1 MPKASK
7 TKTDPNL
14 KGKSPKRSIQ
24 KDSPSRPDDAPFP
37 IADFSSFATVLAK
50 SATYRLV
57 RDGFDGEEEYFVLH
71 EDDPI
76 MQTLMDTDDVVVKFD
91 PPENKTL
98 LKNAGYDKV
107 IDQKVRYYGKGGKYT
122 LFIFRLKKGKVLWM
136 TRSSFTSALGKE
148 KADKF
153 EEDAKKL
160 RVGHAATSDGNDVGE
175 GPSRS
180 GGITA
185 VSDIKR
191 EIDVG
196 SDEEGAAKTDAGS
209 NVDNEEESETLS
221 KVESTVESETESDTV
236 PQSDD
241 DDDDTPVSS
250 VPVSKDKTRRSTTP
264 QVNGR
269 SSIYA
274 REVDGKWQTIMQK
287 DGLYDMK
294 EKENPPQNCRHSEE
308 KTGYAPSADRDF
320 ITGILLRARGKGLDV
335 TKFELLGCVGFKR
348 GRGAVWKAAIL
359 KLTDQNLK
367 KQLQSVRTEAECTYT
382 GPLLLSWTQFQ
393 KVFRSY
399 KKRAEQLFDKTTL
412 GKALKEEMKAC
423 EAEGKPFRRARHETF
438 EPDALKPLYDKMDA
452 IMRAI
457 SGLSMKSKL

>member
-1 MPKASK
+1 
-7 TKTDPNL
+7 
-14 KGKSPKRSIQ
+14 
-24 KDSPSRPDDAPFP
+24 
-37 IADFSSFATVLAK
+37 
-50 SATYRLV
+50 
-57 RDGFDGEEEYFVLH
+57 
-71 EDDPI
+71 
-76 MQTLMDTDDVVVKFD
+76 
-91 PPENKTL
+91 
-98 LKNAGYDKV
+98 
-107 IDQKVRYYGKGGKYT
+107 
-122 LFIFRLKKGKVLWM
+122 
-136 TRSSFTSALGKE
+136 
-148 KADKF
+148 
-153 EEDAKKL
+153 
-160 RVGHAATSDGNDVGE
+160 
-175 GPSRS
+175 
-180 GGITA
+180 
-185 VSDIKR
+185 
-191 EIDVG
+191 
-196 SDEEGAAKTDAGS
+196 
-209 NVDNEEESETLS
+209 
-221 KVESTVESETESDTV
+221 
-236 PQSDD
+236 
-241 DDDDTPVSS
+241 
-250 VPVSKDKTRRSTTP
+250 
-264 QVNGR
+264 
-269 SSIYA
+269 
-274 REVDGKWQTIMQK
+274 MQK

-423 EAEGKPFRRARHETF
+423 EAEGKSFRRARHETF